1 MTDYVD
7 SGPELIVISEQKR
20 YFEAVMSDVLPT
32 KDPGLRVI
40 EAPAPAFAEQIVRD
54 AVMRAYGITGRFEP
68 LVSER
73 DQNFRLVTAH
83 GENYVV
89 KIANPLE
96 DPRVTD
102 FQIKAL

>member
-1 MTDYVD
+1 
-7 SGPELIVISEQKR
+7 
-20 YFEAVMSDVLPT
+20 MSDVLPT

-102 FQIKAL
+102 FQSKALQHLENRRCPVPVPQVVPTWIT